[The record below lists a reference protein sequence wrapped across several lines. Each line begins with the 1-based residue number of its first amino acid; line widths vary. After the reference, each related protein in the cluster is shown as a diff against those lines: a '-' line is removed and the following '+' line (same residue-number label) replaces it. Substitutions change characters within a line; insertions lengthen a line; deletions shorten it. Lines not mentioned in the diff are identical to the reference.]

1 MFLLGVFKLCDVQD
15 ASWIFVFHKNLGK
28 RIDPTPHWC
37 LSSPSLFPHILAL
50 STPVVL
56 TGIFVTLIYSC
67 SSPLVHLLCH
77 LSIIFQSLKSH
88 SVKLQCGK
96 TQYKTARHLS
106 AGSPWSCHPC
116 NLCTNGSSLPVL
128 LSADNV
134 SGKESNI
141 VGWVQ
146 SFTDSKPSLSLSQHL
161 ASVHNGLV
169 MEKVPSFS
177 LLLFPSNQRVFA
189 GLSGLQAH
197 VPSKTLQSLDA
208 AVSMCVSLA
217 LHQTACFCPES
228 T

>member
-1 MFLLGVFKLCDVQD
+1 MFSCDVQD
-15 ASWIFVFHKNLGK
+15 ASWIFVFHKKLGK
-28 RIDPTPHWC
+28 RIDPKPHWC
-37 LSSPSLFPHILAL
+37 LSSLSLFLHILAL

-67 SSPLVHLLCH
+67 SSPPSFA

-116 NLCTNGSSLPVL
+116 NLCTNGPSLPVL

-141 VGWVQ
+141 VG
-146 SFTDSKPSLSLSQHL
+146 
-161 ASVHNGLV
+161 
-169 MEKVPSFS
+169 
-177 LLLFPSNQRVFA
+177 
-189 GLSGLQAH
+189 
-197 VPSKTLQSLDA
+197 
-208 AVSMCVSLA
+208 
-217 LHQTACFCPES
+217 
-228 T
+228 